1 MIRSTWVAAAVACG
15 CVLAAAPAE
24 AAKCTIATTSVAF
37 GIYNVFSVA
46 PLDSTGT
53 VGINCNGG
61 AANVQITITRGQS
74 GSYALRTLRKATE
87 SLGYNLYV
95 DAARSAIWG
104 DGTGG
109 SQAYMAGNPPNNTEV
124 TATIHGRIPAGQDI
138 SAGSYSDS
146 VSVTV
151 NF

>member
-1 MIRSTWVAAAVACG
+1 VIRSIGVTAVIACISLCG
-15 CVLAAAPAE
+15 AAPAE
-24 AAKCTIATTSVAF
+24 AAKCTIATTSIAF
-37 GIYNVFSVA
+37 GVYNVFSAA
-46 PLDSTGT
+46 PLDSTGS

-61 AANVQITITRGQS
+61 ASHVQITITRGQS
-74 GSYALRTLRKATE
+74 GTYAQRTLRRSIE
-87 SLGYNLYV
+87 SLGYNLFV

-109 SQAYMAGNPPNNTEV
+109 SQAYLVGNPPNNTDV
-124 TATIHGRIPAGQDI
+124 TVTIHGRIPAGQDI
-138 SAGSYSDS
+138 SAGAYSDS